1 MEKAQFIEKAR
12 ESGATQDFIDWAIA
26 LNETPA
32 ENDIPMPFDIL
43 LNEFLETRT
52 TCIA

>member
-1 MEKAQFIEKAR
+1 MEKAEFMKKAR
-12 ESGATQDFIDWAIA
+12 DAGADQEFIDWAIA

-32 ENDIPMPFDIL
+32 ESDIPMPLDIL
-43 LNEFLETRT
+43 LNEFLETKK